1 MLPVAGLEIEGRYQ
15 AADLDV
21 RAGGDFFDVFPL
33 GPERTAVI
41 IGDIAGHGRAAA
53 EASRSVRALVHR
65 ELARAA
71 GPADVLTAVE
81 AELVA
86 DGTSTM
92 VTLLCAEI
100 DTGHDVVRMASAGHC
115 WPVIRRASGLVELF
129 RQARHRPSA
138 SASWT
143 PPPGG
148 PWSGRCRSG
157 PGIWLCSTR
166 TGWWSRRRTP
176 LDAVLG
182 WVQDAIVEH
191 GDPSEL
197 CQRLLAVAATQRDHD
212 DDIAVLIV
220 RRAVAADGDDRIQ
233 AVEERV

>member
-86 DGTSTM
+86 AGASTM

-100 DTGHDVVRMASAGHC
+100 DTGQDLVRMASAGHC
-115 WPVIRRASGLVELF
+115 WPVVRRASGWSSRL
-129 RQARHRPSA
+129 RQAPA
-138 SASWT
+138 
-143 PPPGG
+143 PPLGVGLLDPAAGA
-148 PWSGRCRSG
+148 PRSG
-157 PGIWLCSTR
+157 PCPSWPGIWPCSTR
-166 TGWWSRRRTP
+166 TGWWSAAGYRSMPCSAGCRTSSRST
-176 LDAVLG
+176 A
-182 WVQDAIVEH
+182 
-191 GDPSEL
+191 SREL
-197 CQRLLAVAATQRDHD
+197 CRQLLDLAATRDHD

-220 RRAVAADGDDRIQ
+220 RRAMATDGDDRIH
-233 AVEERV
+233 ALEERV